1 MLVTEHQ
8 LNGANLTACVNVLQQ
23 ALKTNG
29 EILMETAEGSLC
41 RCILQYKSKI
51 IFGLY
56 FDCILKYSNILVRI
70 KEGNGAT

>member
-29 EILMETAEGSLC
+29 EILMETAEGSLYI
-41 RCILQYKSKI
+41 CILQYE
-51 IFGLY
+51 
-56 FDCILKYSNILVRI
+56 SNN
-70 KEGNGAT
+70 K